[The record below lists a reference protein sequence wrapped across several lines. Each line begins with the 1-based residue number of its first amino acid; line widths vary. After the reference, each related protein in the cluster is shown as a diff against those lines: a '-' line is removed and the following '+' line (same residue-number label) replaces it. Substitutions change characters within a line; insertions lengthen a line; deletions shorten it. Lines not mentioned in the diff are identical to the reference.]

1 MSYIYNPSNNSS
13 LSDSFLREVSRII
26 YTHKSEF
33 DEYILNN
40 QKLAAVKAI
49 KEYTGG
55 RLRESKDA
63 FDLWVS
69 NQLPNYIKKDRK
81 EKLEKLTKKPLI
93 NELIEKFKKT
103 DNEKLQSFLM
113 KLSVE
118 ELLNIDDIFENE

>member
-1 MSYIYNPSNNSS
+1 MSYIYNPSNNC

-33 DEYILNN
+33 DEYLQNGR
-40 QKLAAVKAI
+40 KLAAVKAI

-55 RLRESKDA
+55 GLRESKDA

-69 NQLPNYIKKDRK
+69 KQLPNYLIKDRK
-81 EKLEKLTKKPLI
+81 EKLERLAKKPLI

-113 KLSVE
+113 KLSIE